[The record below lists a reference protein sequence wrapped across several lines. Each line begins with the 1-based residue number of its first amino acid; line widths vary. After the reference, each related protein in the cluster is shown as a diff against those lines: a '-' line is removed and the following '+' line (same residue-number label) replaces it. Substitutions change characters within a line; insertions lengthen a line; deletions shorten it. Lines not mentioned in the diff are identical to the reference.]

1 MAPLSVSRRR
11 HVSLFV
17 AGLLLAVGGACAPP
31 EAPPRVDGVR
41 RVLAHVRGI
50 T

>member
-1 MAPLSVSRRR
+1 MR
-11 HVSLFV
+11 
-17 AGLLLAVGGACAPP
+17 GLLLAGLVLACASACAPP

>member
-1 MAPLSVSRRR
+1 ML
-11 HVSLFV
+11 
-17 AGLLLAVGGACAPP
+17 AGLLLAGVSACAPP
-31 EAPPRVDGVR
+31 DAPQRVEGVR